1 MRIRKPES
9 HRTASPFG
17 PAGFT
22 LIELLVV
29 ISVILLLAMLLMPTV
44 QMIIRQFYA
53 GRSAVMVRR
62 LHDGA
67 LLYKE
72 KTRFL
77 PGEKPDT
84 KVPGGTGD
92 PRRAMDARSLTGSQV
107 LAACLFN
114 IEYNEL
120 DLDFSD
126 PNNAKRIDASKVYAT
141 FKPEYLLNYPGLP
154 NSISDGFPK
163 GKAKPICYFLA
174 RNTAAY
180 VNKVTQFRF
189 TDNYKYLY
197 DQGSNPAVSQTTL
210 QNWVTTRMP
219 TPHQVLNNGGFILIA
234 AGLNRKYLVDEV
246 ENPDNPGQM
255 MQEADTDDIV
265 NDYGGRTP

>member
-9 HRTASPFG
+9 HRTGSPFG

-77 PGEKPDT
+77 PGEKPDP
-84 KVPGGTGD
+84 KVVGSD
-92 PRRAMDARSLTGSQV
+92 PRRAMSSGKLTGSQV

-114 IEYNEL
+114 IEYDEL
-120 DLDFSD
+120 TLDFSD
-126 PNNAKRIDASKVYAT
+126 PDNARRIDASKVYTGT
-141 FKPEYLLNYPGLP
+141 FKPEYLLNYPTKP

-174 RNTAAY
+174 SNDPNKK
-180 VNKVTQFRF
+180 NKVSQFQF
-189 TDNYKYLY
+189 TDNWTYLY
-197 DQGSNPAVSQTTL
+197 DQKSNPAVNQTTL
-210 QNWVTTRMP
+210 QNWVTTRAR
-219 TPHQVLNNGGFILIA
+219 TPNEVFNNGRFILLA

-265 NDYGGRTP
+265 NDYGGSTP